1 MPGASRFSRN
11 APYWSGKL
19 VGIAPGPTKTP
30 PASPGRFRMQAYRT
44 QSWADPFA
52 SPLQVPN
59 IAGYIQDQLPSS
71 CSRPEWP
78 LDPLHIP
85 GISRFSRNPLYWSRK
100 SVKVAPGPTRTPRRL
115 QVDPECKHIAPK
127 VSQNSLWAPG
137 TFQAS
142 PHPVGMQAYLK
153 TFRVRQ
159 TRS

>member
-1 MPGASRFSRN
+1 M
-11 APYWSGKL
+11 
-19 VGIAPGPTKTP
+19 VEIAPRARKNSPAP
-30 PASPGRFRMQAYRT
+30 PGLSRMQAYHV
-44 QSWADPFA
+44 QSEAHPIP
-52 SPLQVPN
+52 SPLHVPD
-59 IAGYIQDQLPSS
+59 IAGYIQDPLPSS